1 MPDMLEIENIASN
14 TPLRTVALS
23 GISATVLFSALDAAN
38 RIHDWTYGGRPLDNA
53 QIDLMYEWLA
63 LARRELMLVQ
73 IGDIKATAAAT
84 IPDGC
89 LFCDGAT
96 YAKADYPGLYA
107 VLAPPF
113 IIDSDTFFVPDLR
126 GKFPSGALA
135 LSDVG
140 TTGGEA
146 AHTLDVTE
154 IPSHSHTIPL
164 TATTL
169 AVEPGE
175 VTVLTP
181 VPILTSNT
189 GDTGGGGSHNNI
201 PPFLAV
207 AYYIVAE

>member
-38 RIHDWTYGGRPLDNA
+38 RIHDWTYGGLPLDNA

-84 IPDGC
+84 IPEGC
-89 LFCDGAT
+89 LICDGAS
-96 YAKADYPGLYA
+96 YERVDYPGLYA
-107 VLAPPF
+107 ALAAPF
-113 IIDSDTFFVPDLR
+113 ILDADTFIVPDLR
-126 GKFPSGALA
+126 ERFIYGA
-135 LSDVG
+135 DG
-140 TTGGEA
+140 TIGIGTQGGET
-146 AHTLDVTE
+146 AHTLTIGE

-175 VTVLTP
+175 VTVTTP
-181 VPILTSNT
+181 VPILTADTGNT
-189 GDTGGGGSHNNI
+189 GGDGSHNNI
-201 PPFLAV
+201 PPYLALQ
-207 AYYIVAE
+207 YYIVAE